1 MSFNDSYTRIHSN
14 FRTCSRFDLI
24 VRILKV
30 NMGLEAIVEEIK
42 AKGKAEASKINQETS
57 LEVSKIIADAR
68 ASAAKI
74 KAAREEAVKKEIDRI
89 KQQELSS
96 ANLEVKKAKLNA
108 RKEILDEVYE
118 ETKEMISKL
127 PAEKNQKILKS
138 IIEKN
143 QSGNSKIYSRSKDK
157 SIVSKMTKLEFAGEI
172 DCIGGIVMENADGSV
187 VLDFKYDMILKNVS
201 EQSLKQVSDILFG

>member
-1 MSFNDSYTRIHSN
+1 
-14 FRTCSRFDLI
+14 
-24 VRILKV
+24 
-30 NMGLEAIVEEIK
+30 MGLDAIVEEIK

-68 ASAAKI
+68 ASADKI
-74 KAAREEAVKKEIDRI
+74 KAAKQEAVKKEIERI

-108 RKEILDEVYE
+108 RKGILDAVYE
-118 ETKEMISKL
+118 DAKEKISNL

-143 QSGNSKIYSRSKDK
+143 QSGNNKIYSRGKDQPL
-157 SIVSKMTKLEFAGEI
+157 VSKI
-172 DCIGGIVMENADGSV
+172 
-187 VLDFKYDMILKNVS
+187 
-201 EQSLKQVSDILFG
+201 